1 MIENY
6 NGFGLL
12 NSVEESLTGYSCPN
26 CNERCCGDETMISKS
41 RITFKESPDPHYSWY
56 EIHKCQKCETLYL
69 LHNGT

>member
-1 MIENY
+1 MKENY

-12 NSVEESLTGYSCPN
+12 NSVEESLNGYSCPK
-26 CNERCCGDETMISKS
+26 CNESSSDETITSKS
-41 RITFKESPDPHYSWY
+41 KIIYKQFPDPHYSWY